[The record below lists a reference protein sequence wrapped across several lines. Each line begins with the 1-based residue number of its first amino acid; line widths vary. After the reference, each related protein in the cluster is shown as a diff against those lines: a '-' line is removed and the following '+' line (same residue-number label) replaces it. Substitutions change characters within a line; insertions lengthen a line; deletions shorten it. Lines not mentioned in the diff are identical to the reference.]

1 MKLPRRKLLHLAAG
15 AAALPVLPRFAL
27 AQVRRDPIAIEE
39 ATIADLEEAYISGRT
54 TARAVTQA
62 HLDRIEAYDKRSP
75 FINSLI
81 TVNPRALEE
90 ADRLDDLMRTSRQ
103 AVHCMAFRSSSKTTL
118 MWLVCR

>member
-1 MKLPRRKLLHLAAG
+1 MKLPRRNLLHLAAG

-27 AQVRRDPIAIEE
+27 AQARRDPIAIEE
-39 ATIADLEEAYISGRT
+39 ATIADLEAAYISGRA

-62 HLDRIEAYDKRSP
+62 HLDRIEAYDKRGP

-90 ADRLDDLMRTSRQ
+90 ADLRTTHWWGCGR
-103 AVHCMAFRSSSKTTL
+103 RSAS
-118 MWLVCR
+118 CRRPE